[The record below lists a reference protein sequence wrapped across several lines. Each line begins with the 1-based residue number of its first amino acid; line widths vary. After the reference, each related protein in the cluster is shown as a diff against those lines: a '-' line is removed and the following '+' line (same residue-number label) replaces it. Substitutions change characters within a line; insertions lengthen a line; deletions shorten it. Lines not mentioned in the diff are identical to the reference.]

1 MITRSLKINTKTIIE
16 LDEQTYRE
24 LLSDTYRISHRN
36 GWGHFIRFNKNRQVF
51 IDNELNKN
59 RRVYS
64 YCPIGDDIV
73 KGFKFSEV
81 LLDCPP
87 EMIELIVDFKYEGIK
102 IKAITQ
108 SEFA

>member
-24 LLSDTYRISHRN
+24 LLSDTYRMSHRN
-36 GWGHFIRFNKNRQVF
+36 GWGDFIRFKDRQVF
-51 IDNELNKN
+51 INNELNKN
-59 RRVYS
+59 RSVYT
-64 YCPIGDDIV
+64 YWPIGNDAV
-73 KGFKFSEV
+73 KGFKFSET
-81 LLDCPP
+81 LLHCPS